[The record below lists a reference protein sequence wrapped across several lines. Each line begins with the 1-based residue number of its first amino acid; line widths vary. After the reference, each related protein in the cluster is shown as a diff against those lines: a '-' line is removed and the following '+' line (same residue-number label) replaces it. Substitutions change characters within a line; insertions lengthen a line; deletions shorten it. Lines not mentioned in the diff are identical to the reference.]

1 MNATA
6 AESSSVMV
14 HVHVSLMRIRTAW
27 VDSARPFDLQS
38 LRHTH
43 FNLHS
48 CRAHG
53 PEHDNRIRNA
63 SHYEC
68 KFRRLEDTAPGQPA
82 RSFRPP
88 RRPPQ
93 YGRHPTCGPRAFLV
107 QSPASGR
114 TNTTSAL
121 TSAGPPAAARRTVAA
136 QALSGLSAS
145 TMIASPLPATSRRLL
160 TGPRAVAHTV
170 SGARRWPASSHPPCS
185 SQPTERGLPRTMHA
199 LSLHSRT
206 ANLYARSARGF
217 SSSARAL
224 ASQAPRR
231 PPGSGWVH
239 LALYDLLEIE
249 PSASASDVKMAYYR
263 LAKKYHPDTNPDAQ
277 AKEHFIQIQK
287 AYDVRSLNSLYWSR
301 LHH

>member
-1 MNATA
+1 
-6 AESSSVMV
+6 
-14 HVHVSLMRIRTAW
+14 
-27 VDSARPFDLQS
+27 
-38 LRHTH
+38 
-43 FNLHS
+43 
-48 CRAHG
+48 
-53 PEHDNRIRNA
+53 
-63 SHYEC
+63 
-68 KFRRLEDTAPGQPA
+68 
-82 RSFRPP
+82 
-88 RRPPQ
+88 
-93 YGRHPTCGPRAFLV
+93 
-107 QSPASGR
+107 
-114 TNTTSAL
+114 
-121 TSAGPPAAARRTVAA
+121 
-136 QALSGLSAS
+136 
-145 TMIASPLPATSRRLL
+145 
-160 TGPRAVAHTV
+160 
-170 SGARRWPASSHPPCS
+170 
-185 SQPTERGLPRTMHA
+185 MHA